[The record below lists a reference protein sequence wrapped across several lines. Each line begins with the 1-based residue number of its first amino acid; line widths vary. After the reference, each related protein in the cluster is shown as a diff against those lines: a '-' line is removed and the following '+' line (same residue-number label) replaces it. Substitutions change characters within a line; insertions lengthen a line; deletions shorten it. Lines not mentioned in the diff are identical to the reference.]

1 MNYVHFRIR
10 IRIRVCV
17 YLGAFHFYMFYTV
30 VIQMATEPAD
40 GDDVDDVIE
49 SSSSSST
56 PTSRNDKRE
65 RKKTAQSLPPG
76 ITQTMMKKYVVY
88 YRELMHLKNGKSQP
102 REYFKVESHPKL
114 PRPWVSSKST
124 KIPLIEKLNDAN
136 QVVAGLENMADPVE
150 SEDQAHDQ
158 DPLRQIREK
167 WVKYLPKYT
176 RLRVNRL
183 KKDTAIIISLVYD
196 RKDTSNGFRWTAA
209 YTFMYNQPTSN
220 GATDS
225 DDKSTISLGLQ
236 HLRDNFRE
244 KYGADLCGL

>member
-1 MNYVHFRIR
+1 MSIR
-10 IRIRVCV
+10 VCVGVCV

-40 GDDVDDVIE
+40 VDDNVDVLEI
-49 SSSSSST
+49 
-56 PTSRNDKRE
+56 SRNDKRE

-136 QVVAGLENMADPVE
+136 QVVAGLENTADPVE
-150 SEDQAHDQ
+150 VEDQDHDQ
-158 DPLRQIREK
+158 DPLRRIQEK
-167 WVKYLPKYT
+167 WVKYLPKST

>member
-1 MNYVHFRIR
+1 
-10 IRIRVCV
+10 
-17 YLGAFHFYMFYTV
+17 MFSTV
-30 VIQMATEPAD
+30 VIQMATEYATEPAD
-40 GDDVDDVIE
+40 VDVDDDDVIE
-49 SSSSSST
+49 SSSTST
-56 PTSRNDKRE
+56 STSTSTSRNDKRE
-65 RKKTAQSLPPG
+65 RKKTAQTLPPG

-88 YRELMHLKNGKSQP
+88 YREMMHLKNGKSQP

-136 QVVAGLENMADPVE
+136 QVVAGLENTADADTDA
-150 SEDQAHDQ
+150 DQDQ
-158 DPLRQIREK
+158 DPIRQIQEK

-196 RKDTSNGFRWTAA
+196 RKDTINGFRWTAA

-244 KYGADLCGL
+244 KYGADLWGL

>member
-1 MNYVHFRIR
+1 
-10 IRIRVCV
+10 
-17 YLGAFHFYMFYTV
+17 
-30 VIQMATEPAD
+30 MATEPAD
-40 GDDVDDVIE
+40 VDDDVIE
-49 SSSSSST
+49 SSSAST
-56 PTSRNDKRE
+56 STSTSTSTSRNDKRE

-136 QVVAGLENMADPVE
+136 QVVAGLENMADADTDADTDA
-150 SEDQAHDQ
+150 DQETPNALDQ
-158 DPLRQIREK
+158 IKQRWE
-167 WVKYLPKYT
+167 KYLPKYT

-209 YTFMYNQPTSN
+209 YTFMYQPKTS
-220 GATDS
+220 GHGD

>member
-1 MNYVHFRIR
+1 
-10 IRIRVCV
+10 
-17 YLGAFHFYMFYTV
+17 MFSTV
-30 VIQMATEPAD
+30 VIQMATEPVN
-40 GDDVDDVIE
+40 DVVDVDVIE
-49 SSSSSST
+49 SSSSTST
-56 PTSRNDKRE
+56 FSASMSTATSRNDKRE
-65 RKKTAQSLPPG
+65 RKKTAQTLPPG

-88 YRELMHLKNGKSQP
+88 YREMMHLKNGKSQP

-136 QVVAGLENMADPVE
+136 QVVSDLENTADPVE
-150 SEDQAHDQ
+150 AEAQDQDQDQ
-158 DPLRQIREK
+158 DPIHRIQQK

-196 RKDTSNGFRWTAA
+196 RKDTINGFRWTAA
-209 YTFMYNQPTSN
+209 YTFMYQPNT
-220 GATDS
+220 S
-225 DDKSTISLGLQ
+225 DDDDDESTISLGLQ

-244 KYGADLCGL
+244 KYGADLWGL

>member
-1 MNYVHFRIR
+1 
-10 IRIRVCV
+10 
-17 YLGAFHFYMFYTV
+17 MFSTV
-30 VIQMATEPAD
+30 VIQMATEYATEPAD
-40 GDDVDDVIE
+40 VDVDDDDVIE
-49 SSSSSST
+49 SSSTST
-56 PTSRNDKRE
+56 STSTSRNDKRE
-65 RKKTAQSLPPG
+65 RKKTAQTLPPG

-88 YRELMHLKNGKSQP
+88 YREMMLLKNGKSQP

-136 QVVAGLENMADPVE
+136 QVVAGLENTVDPVE
-150 SEDQAHDQ
+150 AEDQDQ
-158 DPLRQIREK
+158 DPLRRIQQK

-196 RKDTSNGFRWTAA
+196 RKDTINGFRWTAA
-209 YTFMYNQPTSN
+209 YTFMYQPKTS
-220 GATDS
+220 G
-225 DDKSTISLGLQ
+225 DDDGESTISLGIQ
-236 HLRDNFRE
+236 HLRHNFRD

>member
-1 MNYVHFRIR
+1 
-10 IRIRVCV
+10 
-17 YLGAFHFYMFYTV
+17 
-30 VIQMATEPAD
+30 
-40 GDDVDDVIE
+40 
-49 SSSSSST
+49 
-56 PTSRNDKRE
+56 
-65 RKKTAQSLPPG
+65 
-76 ITQTMMKKYVVY
+76 MKKYVVY

-136 QVVAGLENMADPVE
+136 QVVAGLENMADADTDADTDA
-150 SEDQAHDQ
+150 DQETPNALDQ
-158 DPLRQIREK
+158 IKQRWE
-167 WVKYLPKYT
+167 KYLPKYT

-209 YTFMYNQPTSN
+209 YTFMYQPKTS
-220 GATDS
+220 GHGD